1 MRSLFVLRYDMKIN
15 AKRLMDQLFYLGT
28 IGYEEGKGMIRMSYS
43 EDFVRGTD
51 YVKGLMEEAGL
62 SVTTDAVGN
71 VYGTMTGSDP
81 SAKIIAFGSHLDSVP
96 GGGIYDGPVGVLSAV
111 EAVRTMKE
119 NGYVPNHPLQV
130 ISFIEE
136 EGNVIGGLFGSR
148 CACGHVPD
156 AADLIN
162 MEKYGLTMAD
172 VESSRIDPSK
182 YQCFMEV
189 HIEQSQNLELSGT
202 EIGVVGGIVGIVR
215 YKAVVSGFANHAGTT
230 PMRLRDDALEKACG
244 IITDLL
250 ERVRTTG
257 NTMVGTV
264 GVLNI
269 KPGAA
274 NVIPGEVEFIIELR
288 DRGMEAM
295 YRLAEELERDY
306 ADRGLTLT
314 KILEQKN
321 VPCDPQ
327 AVAAM
332 ESACE
337 ELGLSHMD
345 LYSGAG
351 HDMMNMGRLMAGGMI
366 FIPSKDGISH
376 RAEEY
381 SKPEDIVNGAN
392 VLLRT
397 ILKLDQNEENE

>member
-1 MRSLFVLRYDMKIN
+1 MRVN
-15 AKRLMDQLFYLGT
+15 GERLMDQLFYLGT
-28 IGYEEGKGMIRMSYS
+28 IGFEEGKGMTRMSYT
-43 EDFVRGTD
+43 EDFNRGTE
-51 YVKGLMEEAGL
+51 YVKSLMKEVGL

-71 VYGTMTGSDP
+71 VFGTMAGSDP
-81 SAKIIAFGSHLDSVP
+81 EAKIIAFGSHLDSVP
-96 GGGIYDGPVGVLSAV
+96 NGGIYDGPVGVLSAV
-111 EAVRTMKE
+111 EAVRTMRD
-119 NGYVPNHPLQV
+119 NGYEPKHPLQV

-148 CACGHVPD
+148 CACGHIPD
-156 AADLIN
+156 ATDLAN
-162 MEKYGLTMAD
+162 MEKHDLTVAD
-172 VESSRIDPSK
+172 VKASRINPSNYK
-182 YQCFMEV
+182 CFMEV
-189 HIEQSQNLELSGT
+189 HIEQSQNLELSQT
-202 EIGVVGGIVGIVR
+202 DIGVVGGIVGIVR
-215 YKAVVSGFANHAGTT
+215 YKAVVKGFANHAGTT

-250 ERVRTTG
+250 ERVRATG

-264 GVLNI
+264 GVLTI

-288 DRGMEAM
+288 DREMEAM
-295 YRLAEELERDY
+295 YQLAKELQRDY

-321 VPCDPQ
+321 VPCDSGV
-327 AVAAM
+327 VAAM
-332 ESACE
+332 KKACE
-337 ELGLSHMD
+337 DLGLSHMD

-397 ILKLDQNEENE
+397 ILELDKE

>member
-1 MRSLFVLRYDMKIN
+1 MKIN
-15 AKRLMDQLFYLGT
+15 GERLMDQMFYLGT
-28 IGYEEGKGMIRMSYS
+28 IGFEEGKGMNRMSYS
-43 EDFVRGTD
+43 PDFVKGTE
-51 YVKGLMEEAGL
+51 YVKCLMKEVGL

-71 VYGTMTGSDP
+71 VFGTMAGTDP
-81 SAKIIAFGSHLDSVP
+81 TAKIIAFGSHLDSVP

-111 EAVRTMKE
+111 EAIRTMRDH
-119 NGYVPNHPLQV
+119 GYVPRHPLQV

-148 CACGHVPD
+148 CACGHIPD
-156 AADLIN
+156 ATDLAN
-162 MEKYGLTMAD
+162 MEKHGLTVAD
-172 VESSRIDPSK
+172 VKASQIDSSK
-182 YQCFMEV
+182 YRCFMEV

-202 EIGVVGGIVGIVR
+202 DIGVVGGIVGIVR
-215 YKAVVSGFANHAGTT
+215 YKAVVKGFANHAGTT

-250 ERVRTTG
+250 ERVRATG

-264 GVLNI
+264 GVLTM

-288 DRGMEAM
+288 DREMEAM
-295 YRLAEELERDY
+295 YQLAANLQRDY

-321 VPCDPQ
+321 VPCDSG
-327 AVAAM
+327 VIDAM
-332 ESACE
+332 KTACHD
-337 ELGLSHMD
+337 LGLSHMD

-381 SKPEDIVNGAN
+381 SEPEDIVNGAN

-397 ILKLDQNEENE
+397 ILELDKE